1 MKDQVF
7 FLAEV
12 PPEILS
18 LVNAR
23 VAGMAGPAPQVGAGA
38 GAGGAVCL
46 MRSPTVRGLGYS
58 YE

>member
-12 PPEILS
+12 PPAILS

-38 GAGGAVCL
+38 GAGAVCL